1 MRLAA
6 LVVLAALPA
15 RAYRPFDGTDAS
27 VAKHGDLEIEVGPVG
42 YLRQGNERF
51 LVAPAVIVN
60 LGVLE
65 GTELVV
71 QSSHHLLL
79 GASGQPAR
87 SSLVDNSIS
96 LKRVL
101 REGEL
106 QEASWGG

>member
-1 MRLAA
+1 VRLAA

-27 VAKHGDLEIEVGPVG
+27 VAKHGDLEIELGPVG

-65 GTELVV
+65 RRRSGCCCRPRRG
-71 QSSHHLLL
+71 SL
-79 GASGQPAR
+79 GRTFGLPLFR
-87 SSLVDNSIS
+87 
-96 LKRVL
+96 
-101 REGEL
+101 
-106 QEASWGG
+106 